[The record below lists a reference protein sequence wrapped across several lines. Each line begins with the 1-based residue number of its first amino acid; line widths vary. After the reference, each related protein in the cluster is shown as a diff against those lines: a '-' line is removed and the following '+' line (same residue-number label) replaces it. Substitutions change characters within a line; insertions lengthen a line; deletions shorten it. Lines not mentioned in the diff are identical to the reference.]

1 MLKSAQGNNNLQS
14 SFTAKTLINHS
25 TDIHCI
31 INSDAV
37 SGF

>member
-1 MLKSAQGNNNLQS
+1 MLKRAQGNGNLQT
-14 SFTAKTLINHS
+14 SFHAKTLINHS

-31 INSDAV
+31 INSRAE